1 MRFGYFMMPMHPPG
15 SDVGVT
21 LQTDLAQIEQLDRLG
36 FHEAW
41 IGEHFTAEWENIPA
55 PDIFIGAA
63 LQRTTRI
70 KLGTG
75 VSCLPNHNPFHLAHR
90 IAMLDQ
96 LAQGRFLWGI
106 GSGGFP
112 GDFEVA
118 GIDPKTGI
126 QRQISVDVV
135 DAVLALWD
143 DPRPGDYAE
152 HYWAY
157 HVPTED
163 PRIRKH
169 VYLKPLQQPHPPIAV
184 AGVTEKSETLGLA
197 GERGWIP
204 MSINFVTP
212 RVLRSHW
219 ASVVEGAARGGRTAN
234 RAEWRV
240 CRAVHVAPTDEQAR
254 REALEGA
261 VGRDYR
267 DYFLPLLGQTRGL
280 SGLKLEESMS
290 DADLTLEYLCDDVW
304 IVGSPATVARKIRE
318 LHAAV
323 GGFGGLLIGATDWSD
338 ATIWQRSME
347 LFAAEVMPELSDL
360 GAEASV
366 ATGAR
371 A

>member
-1 MRFGYFMMPMHPPG
+1 MHQPG
-15 SDVGVT
+15 SDVGLT
-21 LQTDLAQIEQLDRLG
+21 LQIDLDQIEHLDRLG

-63 LQRTTRI
+63 LQRTHSI

-96 LAQGRFLWGI
+96 LARGRFLWGI

-112 GDFEVA
+112 GDFEVV
-118 GIDPKTGI
+118 GIDPRTGQ
-126 QRQISVDVV
+126 QRQLSIDVV
-135 DAVLALWD
+135 DEVLALWD
-143 DPRPGDYAE
+143 DPRPGVYE
-152 HYWAY
+152 RHNWRY
-157 HVPTED
+157 HVPEFD

-169 VYLKPLQQPHPPIAV
+169 VYLRPFQQPHPPIAV

-212 RVLRSHW
+212 RVLQSHW
-219 ASVVEGAARGGRTAN
+219 ASVVDGAARAGRTPD

-261 VGRDYR
+261 IGRDYR
-267 DYFLPLLGQTRGL
+267 DYFLPLLSQTRGL
-280 SGLKLEESMS
+280 GGLKLEESMRDS
-290 DADLTLEYLCDDVW
+290 DITLDYLCDNVW
-304 IVGSPATVARKIRE
+304 IVGSPATVVRKIRE
-318 LHAAV
+318 LYV
-323 GGFGGLLIGATDWSD
+323 SVDGFGGLLIGATDWSD
-338 ATIWQRSME
+338 ASIWQRSMD
-347 LFAAEVMPELSDL
+347 LFAAEVAPQLANLRASTPVAVG
-360 GAEASV
+360 GAKAQ
-366 ATGAR
+366 
-371 A
+371 

>member
-15 SDVGVT
+15 SDVGLT
-21 LQTDLAQIEQLDRLG
+21 LQTDLAQIEHLDRLG

-63 LQRTTRI
+63 LQRTRSI

-90 IAMLDQ
+90 IAMLDH
-96 LAQGRFLWGI
+96 LARGRFLWGI

-112 GDFEVA
+112 GDFEVV
-118 GIDPKTGI
+118 GIDPRTGQ
-126 QRQISVDVV
+126 QRQLSIDVV
-135 DAVLALWD
+135 DAVLALWE
-143 DPRPGDYAE
+143 DPKPGNYAN
-152 HYWAY
+152 HNWVYN
-157 HVPTED
+157 VPEYD

-169 VYLKPLQQPHPPIAV
+169 VHLKPFQKPHPPIAV

-219 ASVVEGAARGGRTAN
+219 ASVTDGAARAGRKAD

-261 VGRDYR
+261 IARDYR
-267 DYFLPLLGQTRGL
+267 DYFLPLLGLSRGL
-280 SGLKLEESMS
+280 GGLKLEESMP
-290 DADLTLEYLCDDVW
+290 DADLSMEYLCDKVW
-304 IVGSPATVARKIRE
+304 IVGSPATVTRKIRD

-323 GGFGGLLIGATDWSD
+323 DGFGGLLIGAVDWGD
-338 ATIWQRSME
+338 AALWEGSMN
-347 LFAAEVMPELSDL
+347 LFASEVMPHLANL
-360 GAEASV
+360 GAEALE
-366 ATGAR
+366 AAR
-371 A
+371 

>member
-15 SDVGVT
+15 SDVGQT
-21 LQTDLAQIEQLDRLG
+21 LQIDLAQVEHLDRLG

-63 LQRTTRI
+63 LQRTHSI

-112 GDFEVA
+112 GDFEVV
-118 GIDPKTGI
+118 GIDPRTGL
-126 QRQISVDVV
+126 QRQVSVDTV
-135 DAVLALWD
+135 DAVLAIWE
-143 DPRPGDYAE
+143 DPRPGAYAR
-152 HYWAY
+152 HGWTY
-157 HVPTED
+157 HVPVYE
-163 PRIRKH
+163 PRIQKH
-169 VYLKPLQQPHPPIAV
+169 VYLKPFQQPHPPIAV

-212 RVLRSHW
+212 RVLQSHW
-219 ASVVEGAARGGRTAN
+219 ASVIEGAARTRRTAD
-234 RAEWRV
+234 RSEWRI
-240 CRAVHVAPTDEQAR
+240 CRAVHVAPTDGQAR
-254 REALEGA
+254 DEALGGA
-261 VGRDYR
+261 LARDYR
-267 DYFLPLLGQTRGL
+267 DYFLPLLSMTRGL
-280 SGLKLEESMS
+280 GGLKMDEAMPDS
-290 DADLTLEYLCDDVW
+290 ALTLEYLCDQVW
-304 IVGSPATVARKIRE
+304 IVGSPRTVARKIRE
-318 LHAAV
+318 LHAEV

-338 ATIWQRSME
+338 ASIWRRSMD
-347 LFAAEVMPELSDL
+347 LFAGDVVPELADL
-360 GAEASV
+360 AIPVPVSTTA
-366 ATGAR
+366 
-371 A
+371 